1 MGIESPTL
9 GIYDITQ
16 NYDDIEHGTQKLSS
30 SFTLRVSSPS
40 LAYSVY
46 WGFSIKKITKS
57 VGF

>member
-30 SFTLRVSSPS
+30 SFTLRVSSTS